1 MNTGDGAGMGQLA
14 SGSRSAGPDPGLWN
28 RSEGREQ
35 RAGSGG
41 RCFGF
46 RRCWL
51 WCGRGP
57 PLRAIRS
64 SGVLRVSALLAMVWS
79 TAGAQTD
86 AQRLRAERLRVVH
99 VGNAAS
105 AL

>member
-28 RSEGREQ
+28 RFGRAEAASGLR
-35 RAGSGG
+35 RA
-41 RCFGF
+41 
-46 RRCWL
+46 
-51 WCGRGP
+51 
-57 PLRAIRS
+57 
-64 SGVLRVSALLAMVWS
+64 VLRVSALLAMVWS